1 MPREE
6 ESTMRS
12 IAREGEIIE
21 INEALPLLPL
31 RDIVI
36 FPYMIIPLLVGR
48 PASVMAI
55 EEAMMENKII
65 FLVSQL
71 DPEVSDIG
79 PEDLHS
85 VGTIARLIQL
95 LRLPDNTIKV
105 LVEGLAR
112 AEIKRFLP
120 SEEGAQRVKLTPL
133 TREVVSG
140 VEIEAL
146 HRSVKA
152 QFEEYVKLNRKIPSE
167 ILLSISHVEDVDR
180 LVDVISAH
188 MILKVREKQRLL
200 EARTI
205 ESQLRALSK
214 LLASE
219 LEILRLEKKI
229 EGEVKTQVRQNQR
242 QFYLHEQLKAIRKEL
257 GYPEGDSEEVEE
269 LAEAI
274 AAAGMPPEVQ
284 EKAEKELRKLAKMP
298 PLSPEATVS
307 RNYLDWFISVPWETR
322 TKDNLKLGHAEKV
335 LEADHYGLDKPK
347 ERILEYLAV
356 LKMVKKMKGQILCFV
371 GPAGTG
377 KTSLGKS
384 IARAIGRK
392 FVRISLGGVRD
403 EAEIRGHRRTY
414 IGALPGRIIQSMKR
428 AGTKNPVFLLDEV
441 DKLGADWR
449 GDPSAA
455 LLEVLDPEQNFAF
468 GDHYLDVDFDLSEV
482 LFICTANVLHS
493 VPPALQD
500 RMEVIRFPGY
510 LEHEKLEIAKRYLVP
525 KQLEAH
531 GLKGKVTYFS
541 EAALRTIIQEYTR
554 EAGVRNLEREIATIS
569 RKIARQI
576 ASGKGQKSFRLTK
589 GSVGRFLG
597 PPRFQRRRI
606 DFREKPGVATGLVW
620 TEVGGDIIAVEVAVM
635 PGRGRLVLTGKLGE
649 VMQESAQAALSYA
662 RSRAAQYGIHPQFY
676 RRLDIHVHIPEGA
689 IPKDGPSAGITIATA
704 LVSALTGIPVRP
716 DVGLTGEITLRGQVL
731 PIGGLA
737 EKMVAAQSAGLAQVI
752 LPRGNEKDLKELPSQ
767 AKRGIRTVLVDEV
780 DDVLRLALTAT
791 PKRDTVEEMP
801 AAYTH

>member
-6 ESTMRS
+6 ESAMLR
-12 IAREGEIIE
+12 IVREGEIIE
-21 INEALPLLPL
+21 ISENLPLLPL
-31 RDIVI
+31 RDVVV

-48 PASVMAI
+48 PGSVMAI
-55 EEAMMENKII
+55 EEAMMEEKIV

-71 DPEVSDIG
+71 DPEVSEIS
-79 PEDLHS
+79 PEDVHS
-85 VGTIARLIQL
+85 VGTVARLIQL

-120 SEEGAQRVKLTPL
+120 CEEGAQRVKLGTL
-133 TREVVSG
+133 AREVAIS

-146 HRSVKA
+146 HRSINV

-167 ILLSISHVEDVDR
+167 ILLSISHVESVER

-188 MILKVREKQRLL
+188 MILKVNQKQRLL

-205 ESQLRALSK
+205 EDQLRILSQ

-274 AAAGMPPEVQ
+274 AAAGMPPEIQ

-307 RNYLDWFISVPWETR
+307 RNYLDWLVSMPWQKRTR
-322 TKDNLKLGHAEKV
+322 DNLRLGHAERV
-335 LEADHYGLDKPK
+335 LEADHYGLEKPK

-356 LKMVKKMKGQILCFV
+356 LKMVKKIKGQILCFV

-384 IARAIGRK
+384 IARATGRD

-414 IGALPGRIIQSMKR
+414 IGALPGRIIQSIKR
-428 AGTKNPVFLLDEV
+428 AGTRNPVFLLDEI

-468 GDHYLDVDFDLSEV
+468 SDHYLDVDFDLSEV

-493 VPPALQD
+493 IPSALQD

-510 LEHEKLEIAKRYLVP
+510 LEHEKLEIAKRYLVR
-525 KQLEAH
+525 KQMAAH
-531 GLKGKVTYFS
+531 GLKGKDVEFS
-541 EAALRTIIQEYTR
+541 DEALRTIIRQYTR
-554 EAGVRNLEREIATIS
+554 EAGVRNLEREIATVC
-569 RKIARQI
+569 RKIARRL
-576 ASGKGQKSFRLTK
+576 ASGKRTK
-589 GSVGRFLG
+589 AIRITRGNLSRHLG
-597 PPRFQRRRI
+597 APKFHDRRI
-606 DFREKPGVATGLVW
+606 DFKEKAGVATGLVW
-620 TEVGGDIIAVEVAVM
+620 TEVGGDIIGVEVAVM
-635 PGRGRLVLTGKLGE
+635 PGRGGLVLTGKLGE
-649 VMQESAQAALSYA
+649 VMRESAQAALSFA
-662 RSRAAQYGIHPQFY
+662 RSRAAQYGINPQFY
-676 RRLDIHVHIPEGA
+676 KRLDIHVHIPEGA

-716 DVGLTGEITLRGQVL
+716 DVGMTGEITLRGAVL

-737 EKMVAAQSAGLAQVI
+737 EKMVAAQRAGLTTII
-752 LPRGNEKDLKELPSQ
+752 LPRGNEKELKELPPQ
-767 AKRGIRTVLVDEV
+767 AKRGIEKVLVDEV
-780 DDVLRLALTAT
+780 DEVLRLALTAV
-791 PKRDTVEEMP
+791 PEPATVEEVS
-801 AAYTH
+801 AAYAH